1 MLTVPPNV
9 APLHCIYQFL
19 DRHGFILLPSF
30 LPYREMKARPSRSQA
45 SLTVLLCSINQH
57 PAKTLAH
64 MLLVDLGGRN
74 WLGHSGLSLKV
85 RRCSKLQG
93 GRDREEITSSE
104 RRRTVGEKEKR
115 KQEEGGKKNCGAPAM
130 QDCSKNANK
139 NCKR

>member
-74 WLGHSGLSLKV
+74 WLGHSGLSIKV

-93 GRDREEITSSE
+93 GARQRRDYKQRAPANSWREGEE
-104 RRRTVGEKEKR
+104 EARRRGGRRRTVALLLCRIAAKR
-115 KQEEGGKKNCGAPAM
+115 
-130 QDCSKNANK
+130 
-139 NCKR
+139 